1 MKKILIADDEDHI
14 CEALKYIIEKE
25 TEVKIV
31 KICSNGIDAIEQISK
46 FRPDI
51 VFLDI
56 EMPGMNGIQLGY
68 YLRNLNP
75 QPYVIYVTAYDR
87 FAVEAFRVGARGYI
101 LKPFS
106 DNEVVEQLQQACN
119 YLDKQKQGHTQSD
132 NVTRTK
138 LAVNSNGKFKLLEHN
153 EIISACAN
161 DRAVYVCTKEN
172 KWLVNYSLS
181 ELELSLSPGMFIRCH
196 RNYLV
201 NASKVKEVIPWF
213 NSTYML
219 VMEDDTNVPVSR
231 ANMKLVKERFCL

>member
-1 MKKILIADDEDHI
+1 MKKVLIADDEDHI
-14 CEALKYIIEKE
+14 CEELKYIIKKE
-25 TEVKIV
+25 AEVKIV
-31 KICSNGIDAIEQISK
+31 KICLNGIDAIEQISK
-46 FRPDI
+46 LRPDI

-106 DNEVVEQLQQACN
+106 DTEVVEQLQQACN
-119 YLDKQKQGHTQSD
+119 YLDKQKQVRTQND
-132 NVTRTK
+132 NVARTK
-138 LAVNSNGKFKLLEHN
+138 LAVDSNGKFKLLEHN
-153 EIISACAN
+153 DIIHAFAN
-161 DRAVYVCTKEN
+161 DRAVYVCTKDN
-172 KWLVNYSLS
+172 KWMVKYSLS
-181 ELELSLSPGMFIRCH
+181 ELEHLLPAGMFIRCH

-201 NASKVKEVIPWF
+201 NVSKVKEVIPWF

-231 ANMKLVKERFCL
+231 ANIKLLKEHFCL